1 MSPIDEKH
9 DSLIANGIL
18 DLGAPIGDEEE
29 LYDGGSCRAYTFGR
43 IYFHPRV
50 GEAFEMHG
58 LVMDGYLGMGAET
71 GGLGYPTTDE
81 TDSPDVAGGRMNAFE
96 LGTITFDPVSGID
109 VRTIDPPLAPQVVV
123 KIADGAFVP
132 LGQGGS
138 LDLDRFAADVLGPGS
153 ELAVEAV
160 RALLPDLALRRVFD
174 GLSGEQIQVLVD
186 QAVQEEPDY
195 ERTNFDNYLEID
207 CPVGFDTEA
216 LAGAMA
222 AFGGN
227 VEFAYGMPPA
237 SDPAVVGTGNPLFFR
252 QGYLDPALDGIG
264 VQTAW
269 AKGADGN
276 GTQFIDVEQG
286 WFVGHEDLP
295 PGLRLIDGVN
305 APRSFQHGAAVLGSI
320 TGLDNTRGICG
331 MAPNTSARMIS
342 YFHPRQVFNSPE
354 SRQRIANAIMRA
366 QSELSAGDV
375 LLLEAQLEAR
385 INGVPSLVPV
395 ETDPGCF
402 AAIALAT
409 ARGVSVVEA
418 AGNNGANLDEFRDP
432 VTNRRVLNRNE
443 PAEFRESRAVV
454 VGSGTS
460 AQPHARIRVEN
471 EPTGS
476 KVSSFGSRVDCFA
489 WGENIVTAGNP
500 NTPTKPDAY
509 WTGPFFGGTSGAAAI
524 IAGVCLLV
532 QDLFT
537 RLNPGVGAPGKLRPS
552 RLRTVLTTPS
562 NSTAGA
568 PGASIGVMPD
578 LKKLIAHEFV

>member
-9 DSLIANGIL
+9 DSLISNGIL
-18 DLGAPIGDEEE
+18 DLGDPTGDEEE
-29 LYDGGSCRAYTFGR
+29 LYDGGSCRAYIFGR

-58 LVMDGYLGMGAET
+58 LIMESYLGLGAET
-71 GGLGYPTTDE
+71 SGLGYPITDE
-81 TDSPDVAGGRMNAFE
+81 ADSPDVAGGRMNAFE
-96 LGTITFDPVSGID
+96 LGTITFDPVSGIN
-109 VRTIDPPLAPQVVV
+109 VRTTDPQVAPQVIV
-123 KIADGAFVP
+123 KIADGVFVP

-138 LDLDRFAADVLGPGS
+138 LDLNRFAADVLGPGS
-153 ELAVEAV
+153 EFAVEAV
-160 RALLPDLALRRVFD
+160 RALLPDLALSRVFD
-174 GLSGEQIQVLVD
+174 GVSGDRIQVMVD

-207 CPVGFDTEA
+207 CPVGFDTET
-216 LAGAMA
+216 LASAMA

-227 VEFAYGMPPA
+227 VEFAYSMPLA
-237 SDPAVVGTGNPLFFR
+237 SDPAVVGTTNPLFFR

-264 VQTAW
+264 VQAAW
-269 AKGADGN
+269 ANGADGS
-276 GTQFIDVEQG
+276 GTRFIDVEQG

-295 PGLRLIDGVN
+295 PGLRLIDGIN
-305 APRSFQHGAAVLGSI
+305 TPLSFAHGTAVVGSI
-320 TGLDNTRGICG
+320 VGIDNARGICG
-331 MAPNTSARMIS
+331 IAPNSSARMIS
-342 YFHPRQVFNSPE
+342 YFHSKEAFNSPAD
-354 SRQRIANAIMRA
+354 RQRVANAILRA
-366 QSELSAGDV
+366 QSELSSGDV
-375 LLLEAQLEAR
+375 LLLEVQFQAQF
-385 INGVPSLVPV
+385 NGVPRFVPV

-409 ARGVSVVEA
+409 ARGVIVVEA
-418 AGNNGANLDEFRDP
+418 AGNKNANLDEFRDP
-432 VTNRRVLNRNE
+432 TSNRRVLNRNE
-443 PAEFRESRAVV
+443 PGEFRESRAIM

-460 AQPHARIRVEN
+460 VQPHGRIQAEN
-471 EPTGS
+471 ATTGAS
-476 KVSSFGSRVDCFA
+476 LSSFGSRVDCFA
-489 WGENIVTAGNP
+489 WGENIVTTGNP
-500 NTPTKPDAY
+500 NTPTKRDAY

-537 RLNPGVGAPGKLRPS
+537 RLNPGVGAPGKLGPNRM
-552 RLRTVLTTPS
+552 RTVLTTPS